1 MKSTY
6 ILKKLHFAI
15 LHFLVLCFLIAD
27 FQILNAQNAFVPLN
41 SNSEFLLQRYEI
53 KSGKHRQGLFSDIRP
68 YSQNQIPS
76 LIRNYDSTSKPL
88 SRTDLFNIE
97 YIKED
102 NQTGKTTN
110 IKSANKKFFSNFYRT
125 PANFFQVNEPDF
137 NLYVNPGLN
146 LMAAYSNRNDK
157 PLYTNTRSIEVRG
170 NIADKVGFYA
180 FVSENQMR
188 PPDHE
193 FAYFEEWEAY
203 PGAHLTK
210 SFKTDGVDFFLSK
223 GYITFSPVKPITI
236 QFGQDRNFIGN
247 GIQSLLLSD
256 FATDYLFLKIN
267 TRVWHINYM
276 NLFAKLSDR
285 YGSVTGINTSR
296 PYPAKY
302 LALHYLSIDI
312 LKNLNLGFY
321 ESVIFH
327 DNTGTGRG
335 FDPYYLNPIIFYRSV
350 EHQLGD
356 ADKMIV
362 GLNLGYIPFRNVKL
376 YGQFMLN
383 EFRIAD
389 LRARNGHFANKY
401 GFQTGIKY
409 IDAFKISNLDAQAEY
424 NRVRPYSYTHYS
436 LSDTYPVNSFSH
448 SNQPL
453 AHPLGA
459 NFSEIIFKLDYQPL
473 PRLTSGLI
481 LTVTNYGADSS
492 NSNWG
497 GNIFLDYRDYEQELG
512 NVVGQG
518 VKTQLQILETWVSY
532 QIRHNYYIDLTLRYR
547 NLTSEIDDRNK
558 SNLFIGTSLRINLYR
573 SRWVF

>member
-1 MKSTY
+1 MRTTSR
-6 ILKKLHFAI
+6 LKKLHFTI
-15 LHFLVLCFLIAD
+15 INLVFCFLIID
-27 FQILNAQNAFVPLN
+27 FQFLNAQNVFVPLN

-53 KSGKHRQGLFSDIRP
+53 KSGKLNHGNFSDIRP
-68 YSQNQIPS
+68 FAQEQIPS
-76 LIRNYDSTSKPL
+76 VLSIYDSAFIPL
-88 SRTDLFNIE
+88 SRTDQFNLD

-102 NQTGKTTN
+102 NQTGKSAN
-110 IKSANKKFFSNFYRT
+110 IKSGNKKFFRHFYRT

-137 NLYVNPGLN
+137 NLYVNPGIN
-146 LMAAYSNRNDK
+146 FMAAYSDRNDK
-157 PLYTNTRSIEVRG
+157 PLYTNTRAIEIRG
-170 NIADKVGFYA
+170 NIAKKVGFYA
-180 FVSENQMR
+180 FISENQMR

-193 FAYFEEWEAY
+193 FAYFEQWDAY

-210 SFKTDGVDFFLSK
+210 PFKEDGVDFFLSK
-223 GYITFSPVKPITI
+223 GYITFSPIKPITF

-267 TRVWHINYM
+267 TRVWRLNYM

-285 YGSVTGINTSR
+285 YGWITGINKSR

-302 LALHYLSIDI
+302 MALHYLSIDI
-312 LKNLNLGFY
+312 LKNLNIGFY

-327 DNTGTGRG
+327 DNNGTGRG

-356 ADKMIV
+356 ADKMLV
-362 GLNLGYIPFRNVKL
+362 GLNIGYIPFRNVKL

-401 GFQTGIKY
+401 GFQAGIKY
-409 IDAFKISNLDAQAEY
+409 IDALRISNLDVQMEY

-436 LSDTYPVNSFSH
+436 LSGTYPVNSFSH

-459 NFSEIIFKLDYQPL
+459 NFSELIFKLDYQPL
-473 PRLTSGLI
+473 PRLSSGI
-481 LTVTNYGADSS
+481 LLTLATYGADSS
-492 NSNWG
+492 SSNWG
-497 GNIFLDYRDYEQELG
+497 SNIFLDYMNYEQELG

-518 VKTQLQILETWVSY
+518 VKTQLQIIETWISY
-532 QIRHNYYIDLTLRYR
+532 QIRHNYNIDLTVRYR
-547 NLTSEIDDRNK
+547 NLKSELDERSN
-558 SNLFIGTSLRINLYR
+558 SNLFIGTSLRINLFR
-573 SRWVF
+573 NRWVF